1 MKLALSLG
9 ECQLVGK
16 GVSDMEIADVVA
28 ILEDAFPLHLA
39 AEWDNVGL
47 QVGDPAADI
56 DRIMVSLD
64 ITSEVVAEAREAG
77 AELIVSHHP
86 LVFDPLS
93 SVLTD
98 DVVGGM
104 VADLLRAGIS
114 LYVAHTNLDGAPGLS
129 TGIALAQALEITP
142 LGPLVQEDGAVW
154 GVLGETERATTLSE
168 FADFAQEA
176 LGSSSMRV
184 VARGEPT
191 VSKVALMPGAGGD
204 AVRPAAAAGADLLV
218 CGDLKHHDALDALA
232 LDLAVIDAGHYATER
247 PVISLL
253 SDFLQEQCGPAVN
266 VLVSDVLTDPFAR
279 SLC

>member
-142 LGPLVQEDGAVW
+142 DHASWPAC
-154 GVLGETERATTLSE
+154 
-168 FADFAQEA
+168 
-176 LGSSSMRV
+176 
-184 VARGEPT
+184 
-191 VSKVALMPGAGGD
+191 PGGW
-204 AVRPAAAAGADLLV
+204 
-218 CGDLKHHDALDALA
+218 
-232 LDLAVIDAGHYATER
+232 
-247 PVISLL
+247 
-253 SDFLQEQCGPAVN
+253 
-266 VLVSDVLTDPFAR
+266 R
-279 SLC
+279 SLGRAR